1 MELQRITEKEIVFRS
16 TDGPGDA
23 IRINNVENR
32 LDIITEFIS
41 DSILRIESY
50 IDGEIMKDKSS
61 CDIPLKN
68 GKHLVMNLQL
78 RKTKVLNFFEILYYN
93 NNEITISMKEQ
104 DTHEIS
110 TTLIKMRR
118 MISSYSMTPHE
129 KQLTE
134 KIDKCKII
142 LKNLFSGSNMITK
155 RKGFSFEIKD
165 NKLGIFIEDLKDTC
179 YVAPYK
185 LDEKYEESL
194 FREVAELYF
203 YMKTSNGE
211 QLSTINE
218 KIDKYINNLFTL
230 ILSNTV
236 LELNDVSEDFFES
249 KKYMIMTKELEES
262 ISALQRIIYYS
273 SAVESERH
281 EFLDNFI
288 SLENG
293 KDIIN
298 KLKMSRNDL
307 IEELKTRSLKTE
319 FSSIFE
325 MPIFN
330 NDDKS
335 AEINEYEFPTIVKPE
350 NKRIVVYEPE
360 YNIGLH
366 EDIDNEIDKEVKR
379 VSQYTKRKLDEPK
392 KDEDVFL
399 RRKTRI
405 DEQKADF
412 RRFLIEDSDEDV
424 EVLRVKPRI
433 HAALLESDE
442 EDNLVK
448 INPRNTV
455 TRGYLME
462 SDDEIPRFQSIK
474 SRLIEFNR
482 KEKEPKP
489 ELTRNKLFNR
499 ERIEST
505 SRNEPVEDIVA
516 PTPKTEKETSSR
528 RSRFMLD
535 PEDF

>member
-165 NKLGIFIEDLKDTC
+165 NKLGIFIEDLKDTG

-330 NDDKS
+330 NDD
-335 AEINEYEFPTIVKPE
+335 
-350 NKRIVVYEPE
+350 
-360 YNIGLH
+360 
-366 EDIDNEIDKEVKR
+366 IDNEIDKEVKR

-462 SDDEIPRFQSIK
+462 SDDEIPRFQ
-474 SRLIEFNR
+474 
-482 KEKEPKP
+482 
-489 ELTRNKLFNR
+489 
-499 ERIEST
+499 
-505 SRNEPVEDIVA
+505 
-516 PTPKTEKETSSR
+516 
-528 RSRFMLD
+528 
-535 PEDF
+535 